1 MRPPLTICIFLTLIS
16 QSLQASE
23 NESPRR
29 GEALYLQLC
38 AECHHPNRV
47 GISAPP
53 LLPDFLRK
61 KSDEELIKVTKNG
74 LPATKMLAYPN
85 LTETQ
90 LKDLVAFMRSKPGE
104 IKWTNDDIR
113 ASFSPE
119 PPPTTPPGQV
129 ADLENLTAV
138 VERGT
143 AQVWIME
150 NENILDKFPFG
161 NVHGGIKFTSD
172 GKSLFVPSRDGWVG
186 RYDLGKGYFG
196 KIRACVNL
204 RNLAVSHDNKHLIV
218 ASWLPRSLMIL
229 DAATL
234 QVVKT
239 LPIDGKISAI
249 YNLYSRKQAVFTLRD
264 KPLLGVL
271 DTTDFSLEWK
281 ELEDPVED
289 FFIGPFEKVFVGTAR
304 RGTVLTAYDLNT
316 MKPVFSN
323 PVEGFP
329 HLFSSALWYHKGEFF
344 FATCHIDK
352 TYVSI
357 WRMYDW
363 KLVKQVDIG
372 GKGYF
377 VRTHP
382 ATAYLWVD
390 RGDDQVALVNKRDLT
405 LKTLRPEPGGKVIH
419 TEFSGDG
426 RIAYVSLFD
435 PVGALSLYD
444 AATLRKIDV
453 LPASLPV
460 GKYNFINKQRRFDP
474 VKLGE
479 EVFSARCWGCH
490 HPTSMAF
497 GPSLKSIAQKR
508 TQAEMK
514 AQILA
519 PEHMSKQLG
528 YKDNAMPRI
537 PLGAEELE
545 ALISFIKEAGHAE
558 D

>member
-1 MRPPLTICIFLTLIS
+1 MRLLITICIFVLFLQGLMALEKATLR
-16 QSLQASE
+16 
-23 NESPRR
+23 P
-29 GEALYLQLC
+29 GEALYLQRC

-53 LLPDFLRK
+53 LLPEFLRK
-61 KSDEELIKVTKNG
+61 KSDEDLIKVTRDG
-74 LPATKMLAYPN
+74 LPATKMLAYPD
-85 LTETQ
+85 LTEAQ
-90 LKDLVAFMRSKPGE
+90 LKDLVTFMRSDPGE
-104 IKWTNDDIR
+104 IKWTEDDIR
-113 ASFSPE
+113 NSLLPE
-119 PPPTTPPGQV
+119 PPPATPPGNTS
-129 ADLENLTAV
+129 DLKNLTAV

-143 AQVWIME
+143 AQVWVME
-150 NENILDKFPFG
+150 NERVLDKFPFG

-172 GKSLFVPSRDGWVG
+172 GKRLYVPSRDGWIG
-186 RYDLGKGYFG
+186 RYDMGKGYFG
-196 KIRACVNL
+196 RVRPCVNL
-204 RNLAVSHDNKHLIV
+204 RNIALSHDNKHLVV
-218 ASWLPRSLMIL
+218 ASWLPRSLIIL
-229 DAATL
+229 DATTL
-234 QVVKT
+234 QPVKT
-239 LPIDGKISAI
+239 IPIDGKISAI
-249 YNLYSRKQAVFTLRD
+249 YSLYSRKQAVFTLRD
-264 KPLLGVL
+264 KPLFGVL
-271 DTTDFSLEWK
+271 NTTDFSLEWK

-289 FFIGPFEKVFVGTAR
+289 FFIGPFEKTIVGTAR
-304 RGTVLTAYDLNT
+304 RGTVLTAYDLDT

-323 PVEGFP
+323 PVKGFP

-344 FATCHIDK
+344 FATCHINK
-352 TYVSI
+352 TYISV

-382 ATAYLWVD
+382 ATAFLWVD
-390 RGDDQVALVNKRDLT
+390 RGDDLVALVNKRDLT
-405 LKTLRPEPGGKVIH
+405 LKTMRPEPGGNVIH

-426 RIAYVSLFD
+426 QIAYISLFD
-435 PVGALSLYD
+435 PAGALSLYD

-453 LPASLPV
+453 LPANLPV

-474 VKLGE
+474 VKLGK

-508 TQAEMK
+508 TQAEIK

-528 YKDNAMPRI
+528 YKDNAMPTI
-537 PLGAEELE
+537 PMGPEELE
-545 ALISFIKEAGHAE
+545 AIVSFIEDAGHAE

>member
-1 MRPPLTICIFLTLIS
+1 MRLPFAICILFPLVS
-16 QSLQASE
+16 QSFTASE
-23 NESPRR
+23 TKAPRR
-29 GEALYLQLC
+29 GQALYHQLC

-53 LLPDFLRK
+53 LLPDFLRR
-61 KSDEELIKVTKNG
+61 KSDEDLIKVTKNG
-74 LPATKMLAYPN
+74 LPATKMLPYPD
-85 LTETQ
+85 LSQAQ
-90 LKDLVAFMRSKPGE
+90 LEDLVAFMRSKPGQIE
-104 IKWTNDDIR
+104 WTDSDIR
-113 ASFSPE
+113 DSFLPE
-119 PPPTTPPGQV
+119 PPPATAPAKP
-129 ADLENLTAV
+129 ADLEALTAV

-143 AQVWIME
+143 AEVWIME
-150 NENILDKFPFG
+150 NEKVLDKFPFG

-172 GKSLFVPSRDGWVG
+172 GKSLYVPSRDGWVG
-186 RYDLGKGYFG
+186 RYDMGSGYFG

-204 RNLAVSHDNKHLIV
+204 RNIAVTHDNKHLIV
-218 ASWLPRSLMIL
+218 ASWLPRALIIL

-249 YNLYSRKQAVFTLRD
+249 YNLYSRQQAVFTLRD
-264 KPLLGVL
+264 KPLFGVL

-281 ELEDPVED
+281 PLEEPVED
-289 FFIGPFEKVFVGTAR
+289 FFIGPLEKIFVGTAR
-304 RGTVLTAYDLNT
+304 RGTVLTAYSLDTL
-316 MKPVFSN
+316 KPVFTS

-329 HLFSSALWYHKGEFF
+329 HLFSSALWYHDGEFF
-344 FATCHIDK
+344 FATCHIGK

-363 KLVKQVDIG
+363 KLVQQVDVG

-390 RGDDQVALVNKRDLT
+390 RGDDQVALVNKRDLS
-405 LKTLRPEPGGKVIH
+405 LRSLRPEPGGKVIH

-426 RIAYVSLFD
+426 RIAYISLFEPD
-435 PVGALSLYD
+435 GALSLYD
-444 AATLRKIDV
+444 AATLREIDV

-497 GPSLKSIAQKR
+497 GPSLKSIARKR
-508 TQAEMK
+508 TQAEIK

-528 YKDNAMPRI
+528 YKENAMPTI

-545 ALISFIKEAGHAE
+545 AIMSFIKETGHAE